1 MYTNVHITI
10 LSNNNNNICMFLEVS
25 KTFEARNPRRKKLE
39 TRKKKGKKKEK
50 RERLRVGCDR
60 LSHPL
65 SYFFLSLINQ
75 EMIRMIRGWNTH

>member
-1 MYTNVHITI
+1 
-10 LSNNNNNICMFLEVS
+10 MFFEVS
-25 KTFEARNPRRKKLE
+25 KTFEARNPRCKKLE
-39 TRKKKGKKKEK
+39 TRRKKREKKGK

-65 SYFFLSLINQ
+65 SYFFLFLINQ